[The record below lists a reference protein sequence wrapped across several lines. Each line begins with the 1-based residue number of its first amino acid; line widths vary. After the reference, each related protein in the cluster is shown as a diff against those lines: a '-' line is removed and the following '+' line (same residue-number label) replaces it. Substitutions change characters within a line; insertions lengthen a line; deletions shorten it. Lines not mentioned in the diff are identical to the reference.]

1 MTLNMFPPRL
11 TMRSLIEAAA
21 IVTGVPAEEITSRIK
36 TDRLVRVRAIIAQ
49 VANQERL
56 KAGTRT
62 VGRWTMPRIAKALGY
77 TDHTTVLNLLEKWE
91 RYCRIDP
98 ALPEKAERTKA
109 MAMDIVRGIKPGE
122 PQPEP
127 EPEEEQESV
136 VVSIYTKGRND
147 FRPEEEEEEDG
158 SHRFHQRTAR
168 ASMRFA
174 QALLAAKKEAM

>member
-1 MTLNMFPPRL
+1 
-11 TMRSLIEAAA
+11 MRSLIEAAA
-21 IVTGVPAEEITSRIK
+21 IVTGVPAEDITSRIK

-56 KAGTRT
+56 ETGTRT
-62 VGRWTMPRIAKALGY
+62 VSRWTMPRIAKALGY
-77 TDHTTVLNLLEKWE
+77 KDHTTVLNLLEQWE

-122 PQPEP
+122 PEGEP
-127 EPEEEQESV
+127 EPEQEPA
-136 VVSIYTKGRND
+136 VVSLYTKERND

-158 SHRFHQRTAR
+158 GHRFHQRNATA
-168 ASMRFA
+168 SLRFA
-174 QALLAAKKEAM
+174 EALRAAQRGAA

>member
-1 MTLNMFPPRL
+1 MALNMFPPRL

-21 IVTGVPAEEITSRIK
+21 IVTGVPAEEITSRTK
-36 TDRLVRVRAIIAQ
+36 TDRLVRVRAVIAQ

-62 VGRWTMPRIAKALGY
+62 VSRWTMPRIAKALGY

-98 ALPEKAERTKA
+98 TLPEKAERTKA

-122 PQPEP
+122 PQA
-127 EPEEEQESV
+127 EPEEGQELV
-136 VVSIYTKGRND
+136 VVSIYTKERND

-158 SHRFHQRTAR
+158 SHRFHAR
-168 ASMRFA
+168 NAKASLRFA
-174 QALLAAKKEAM
+174 EALRAAQRGAA